1 MTAPVSGLIG
11 WWADYY
17 GNHQL
22 VSVAVRFLHV
32 SGLVV
37 GGGTAVRTDWHLLIA
52 GRRPDRRAEALGR
65 LAGSHRAVVPSLALV
80 VASGATMV
88 VGDLDTF
95 IPSRLFWTKMALFVV
110 LLANGL
116 FLVAAERAAHH
127 APASA
132 WGRLGLASTISLTL
146 WFVLLFV
153 GTWLTV
159 GA

>member
-1 MTAPVSGLIG
+1 MTAFLSGVVG

-22 VSVAVRFLHV
+22 VSVGVRFLHV

-37 GGGTAVRTDWHLLIA
+37 GGGTAVRTDWHLFTA
-52 GRRPDRRAEALGR
+52 RRRTDARPEALAR

-80 VASGATMV
+80 VASGVLMAA
-88 VGDLDTF
+88 GDLDTF
-95 IPSRLFWTKMALFVV
+95 LASRLFWTKMSLFAL
-110 LLANGL
+110 LLGNGL
-116 FLVAAERAAHH
+116 FLVAAERAVRHPA
-127 APASA
+127 APA
-132 WGRLGLASTISLTL
+132 WWRLGLASSISLSL
-146 WFVLLFV
+146 WFVLLFL